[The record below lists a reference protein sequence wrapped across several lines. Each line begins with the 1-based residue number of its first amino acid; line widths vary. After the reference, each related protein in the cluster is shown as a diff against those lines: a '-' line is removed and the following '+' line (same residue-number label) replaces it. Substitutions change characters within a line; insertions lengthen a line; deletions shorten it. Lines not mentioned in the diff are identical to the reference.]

1 MRPRRIVGCGRY
13 TRRQVK
19 GLGQLKD
26 RRTCFWE
33 IVYLCLLSHYN
44 RPMIIVLFAIVGFLV
59 GGLINLLADD
69 LPQRVPP
76 QPPRCIQCR
85 YQYGPAGWFALG
97 RFLFLGGKCPQCRLP
112 TRRRGLLV
120 EIITPLLFAALPL
133 FLQHP
138 ADLLFG
144 ALYVAILLLVIVT
157 DLEHRLILHAVT
169 FPGTLFALVGSLFMT
184 TNSIVL
190 ALLGATF
197 GFGVF
202 FAFYWLGRF
211 LFGPGALGFGDVTL
225 STMLGAMLGF
235 PYVVFALVIGVLLGG
250 LVSLLLI
257 VTRRIKMSSYTA
269 YGPYLAAAGILVII
283 WGEPLL
289 VWYLG

>member
-1 MRPRRIVGCGRY
+1 MLNATFALVG
-13 TRRQVK
+13 
-19 GLGQLKD
+19 
-26 RRTCFWE
+26 
-33 IVYLCLLSHYN
+33 
-44 RPMIIVLFAIVGFLV
+44 LV
-59 GGLINLLADD
+59 IGGLINLLADD
-69 LPQRVPP
+69 LPQRKRP

-85 YQYGPAGWFALG
+85 YQYGPAGWLALG
-97 RFLFLGGKCPQCRLP
+97 RRFLLGGQCPQCGLP
-112 TRRRGLLV
+112 TRRRALLV

-144 ALYVAILLLVIVT
+144 ALYVAILILVIVI

-169 FPGTLFALVGSLFMT
+169 FPGTLLALVGSLFMT
-184 TNSIVL
+184 TNDIVL
-190 ALLGATF
+190 ALLGAAI

-202 FAFYWLGRF
+202 FAFYWLGRL

-225 STMLGAMLGF
+225 STMLGAMVGF
-235 PYVVFALVIGVLLGG
+235 PYVIFALVIGVLLGG
-250 LVSLLLI
+250 LISLLLI
-257 VTRRIKMSSYTA
+257 VTRQLKMSSYTA

-289 VWYLG
+289 EWYLG